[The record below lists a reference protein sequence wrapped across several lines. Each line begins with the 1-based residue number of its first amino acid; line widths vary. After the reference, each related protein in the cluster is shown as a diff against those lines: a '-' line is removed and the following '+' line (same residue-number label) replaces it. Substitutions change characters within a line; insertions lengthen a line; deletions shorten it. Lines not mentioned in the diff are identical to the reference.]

1 MISAHYARLLHREL
15 KIRGHDDAALFRG
28 CAINSEALW
37 QLAKLE
43 PSDFLKLLANA
54 QEMLGDK
61 QLGSLVTSR
70 NGLATL
76 GMMGVAMMSA
86 PTLGAGLQ
94 AMSSYSTLE
103 ADYLHFELLAGQR
116 VTRITLET
124 DRDLGDSLLIHAET
138 VFALL
143 QDYLRD
149 LVGSAEGTITF
160 KIAYPA
166 LKREAPMAI
175 PLLGKLSYDCRF
187 TGLEFPTHWLNT
199 RSPFSN
205 PEVWQLS
212 RRHLSEQLQ
221 LASSPGDQPFT
232 RHLRSVMQSQRP
244 PLPDIND
251 LAESLHLSPRTLSRR
266 LMEEQTTFRELK
278 LRAVHDCAKNM
289 LLDGASVEAVAAE
302 LGYENAANFRR
313 SFRAVNLCSPTQ
325 WMKSFRQ
332 GTAASI

>member
-15 KIRGHDDAALFRG
+15 SIRGHDEAALFQG
-28 CAINSEALW
+28 SKLDAEALW
-37 QLAKLE
+37 QLTKLDLE
-43 PSDFLKLLANA
+43 DFLKLLANA
-54 QEMLGDK
+54 QEMLGEIS
-61 QLGSLVTSR
+61 LGTVIVSR

-103 ADYLHFELLAGQR
+103 AEYLHFELLAGR
-116 VTRITLET
+116 SVTRLTLET
-124 DRDLGDSLLIHAET
+124 DRDLGASLLIHAET

-143 QDYLRD
+143 QDYLTD
-149 LVGSAEGTITF
+149 LVGSTESTIHF
-160 KIAYPA
+160 KVAHPR
-166 LKREAPMAI
+166 LTREASI
-175 PLLGKLSYDCRF
+175 GTQLKGKLSFDSRF
-187 TGLEFPTHWLNT
+187 TGMEFPTAWLNT

-221 LASSPGDQPFT
+221 HAISPGDKPFT
-232 RHLRSVMQSQRP
+232 RHLRSVLQSQRP
-244 PLPDIND
+244 PLPDIQD
-251 LAESLHLSPRTLSRR
+251 IAESLHLSPRTLSRR

-278 LRAVHDCAKNM
+278 LIAAHDCAKNM
-289 LLDGASVEAVAAE
+289 LLDGASVEAVAAD

-313 SFRAVNLCSPTQ
+313 SFRSVNRCSPTQ
-325 WMKSFRQ
+325 WMKDFRQ
-332 GTAASI
+332 GALADR